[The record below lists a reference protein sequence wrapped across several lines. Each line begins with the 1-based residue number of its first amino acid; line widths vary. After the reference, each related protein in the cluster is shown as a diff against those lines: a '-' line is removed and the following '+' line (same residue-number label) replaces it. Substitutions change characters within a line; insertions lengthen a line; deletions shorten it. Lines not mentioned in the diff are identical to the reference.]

1 MKKPKKWLHPKKKYL
16 KTEDKKMTKED
27 LKEYSTL
34 LFDFDGTLVDSMPS
48 YSRVMTKLL
57 DDLGISYGPD
67 LISTITPLG
76 TVGTARYYIEEMG
89 VPMTV
94 DEILQRMMKDL
105 LFAYLYEIPAKD
117 GVVDALRHLKEQGK
131 SLHILTAS
139 PHISLDPCLK
149 RVGIFDLFD
158 HIWSCDDFDL
168 SKSDTTLFLKVAEK
182 LCEKPEN
189 ILFFDDNLG
198 AIKTAKKAGF
208 PVCGV
213 EDASASG
220 EREEIKEI
228 SDFYLESFSSLA
240 K

>member
-1 MKKPKKWLHPKKKYL
+1 MK
-16 KTEDKKMTKED
+16 KED
-27 LKEYSTL
+27 LQNYSTL
-34 LFDFDGTLVDSMPS
+34 LFDFDGTLVDSMPA
-48 YSRVMTKLL
+48 YSGAMTKLL

-76 TVGTARYYIEEMG
+76 TVGAARYYIEEMG

-94 DEILQRMMKDL
+94 EEILERMMKDL
-105 LFAYLYEIPAKD
+105 LFAYLYEIPAKE
-117 GVVDALRHLKEQGK
+117 GVVKALKKLKEQGK
-131 SLHILTAS
+131 RLNILTAS

-149 RVGIFDLFD
+149 RIGIFDLFD
-158 HIWSCDDFDL
+158 NIWSCDDFDL
-168 SKSDTTLFLKVAEK
+168 SKSDTTLFFKVAEC
-182 LCEKPEN
+182 LSEREEN

-228 SDFYLESFSSLA
+228 CDFYLESFSSLTE
-240 K
+240 

>member
-1 MKKPKKWLHPKKKYL
+1 MK
-16 KTEDKKMTKED
+16 KED
-27 LKEYSTL
+27 LQNYSTL
-34 LFDFDGTLVDSMPS
+34 LFDFDGTLVDSMPA
-48 YSRVMTKLL
+48 YSGAMTKLL

-76 TVGTARYYIEEMG
+76 TVGAARYYIEEMG

-94 DEILQRMMKDL
+94 EEILERMMKDL
-105 LFAYLYEIPAKD
+105 LFAYLYKIPAKE
-117 GVVDALRHLKEQGK
+117 GVVKALKKLKEQGK
-131 SLHILTAS
+131 RLNILTAS

-149 RVGIFDLFD
+149 RIGIFDLFD
-158 HIWSCDDFDL
+158 NIWSCDDFDL
-168 SKSDTTLFLKVAEK
+168 SKSDTTLFFKVAEC
-182 LCEKPEN
+182 LSEREEN

-228 SDFYLESFSSLA
+228 CDFYLESFSSLTE
-240 K
+240 